1 MPQINIY
8 VSNRINIQI
17 PTDVLTPDLDD
28 FLSKIKEEN
37 TLANPAFTEAQ
48 KRGRW
53 TGRISPVIPLVRIDK
68 DGISLPR
75 GYASRVLGWAK
86 RYGIEYTYKDYRLEL
101 PMVAFESK
109 IELRPYQKPAV
120 EALLRAT
127 QGVLVAP
134 ARSGKTESMLE
145 VAARIGQPTLWLTH
159 TKDLAKQ
166 TMLRAEEKLGLSG
179 KELGIIGDSKCK
191 IGEKLTIGIIQSL
204 CRMDLNELKMLF
216 GLVIVDEIHHV
227 GGSVTW
233 IDVIDQLPARWKYG
247 CTATWDR
254 KDQLEV
260 VTERY
265 IGPIL
270 YKVDRS
276 QVQLSGTVMTPR
288 LRTIN
293 TGSISENFIK
303 HEDRIKEWEKKCEE
317 ARLNLVKEPRKPL
330 MDFNAIMLDLACDSD
345 RNHLIV
351 QTLIQECPGHFSLV
365 LAKRVDHI
373 ETLCSMLCASEAG
386 LRCAVVHAKLPDK
399 RRSEVLT
406 AMKEGSLDV
415 LFAVELAKE
424 GLDISRLDRLFLV
437 AGRNDENAVEQATG
451 RIQGVCF
458 GKRDCVVFDFVD
470 EAIPVLAAQFWTR
483 KKVYLKL
490 GMLGNQPGQR
500 RQVG

>member
-8 VSNRINIQI
+8 VSNRIFIQI
-17 PTDVLTPDLDD
+17 PTDVLTPDLDA
-28 FLSKIKEEN
+28 FLSKIREEN
-37 TLANPAFTEAQ
+37 TLSNPAFAEAE

-53 TGRISPVIPLVRIDK
+53 TGRISPVIPLVRTEK
-68 DGISLPR
+68 GGISLPR

-86 RYGIEYTYKDYRLEL
+86 RYGIEYTFNDCRLEL

-120 EALLRAT
+120 EALLKAT
-127 QGVLVAP
+127 QGNLVSP

-166 TMLRAEEKLGLSG
+166 TMLRAEERLGLSG
-179 KELGIIGDSKCK
+179 KELGIIGSSKCK

-204 CRMDLNELKMLF
+204 CKMDLSELKMLF
-216 GLVIVDEIHHV
+216 GLVIIDEVHHT
-227 GGSVTW
+227 GGSSTW
-233 IDVIDQLPARWKYG
+233 VDVVDQLPARWKFG
-247 CTATWDR
+247 CTATWNR
-254 KDQLEV
+254 KDRLEV
-260 VTERY
+260 ITERY
-265 IGPIL
+265 IGPVL
-270 YKVDRS
+270 YTVDRS
-276 QVQLSGTVMTPR
+276 QVQKSGTVMTPR

-317 ARLNLVKEPRKPL
+317 ARLNLVKEPRPPK

-345 RNHLIV
+345 RNHLII
-351 QTLIQECPGHFSLV
+351 QTLIQECPGHFSV
-365 LAKRVDHI
+365 VMAKRVDHI
-373 ETLCSMLCASEAG
+373 ETLCGMLCASEAG
-386 LRCAVVHAKLPDK
+386 LRCAVIHGELPDK
-399 RRSEVLT
+399 RRDEVLA
-406 AMKEGSLDV
+406 AMNEGSLDV
-415 LFAVELAKE
+415 LFAVELTKE

-437 AGRNDENAVEQATG
+437 IGRNDENAVEQAVG
-451 RIQGVCF
+451 RIQGVCW
-458 GKRDCVVFDFVD
+458 GKRDCMVFDFVD
-470 EAIPVLAAQFWTR
+470 QEIPPVAAQFWTR

-490 GMLGNQPGQR
+490 GMFQSGQR